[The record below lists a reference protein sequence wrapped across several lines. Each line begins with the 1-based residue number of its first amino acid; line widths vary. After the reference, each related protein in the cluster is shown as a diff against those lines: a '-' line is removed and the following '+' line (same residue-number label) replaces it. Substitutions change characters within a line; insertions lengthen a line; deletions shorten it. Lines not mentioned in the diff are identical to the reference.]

1 MDMILEILEGMDML
15 HRHRIF
21 HRDMKPENIMITR
34 YGRVRII
41 DFGMSC
47 TFSDCLLSPMMG
59 TPTYMAPEC
68 SLLDRGFQS
77 YALAQEPPF
86 ATKERFD
93 DIEAFIQTNG
103 PGCIDMFAVGV
114 TIFNAYFN
122 EDFISNI
129 FQWSGRTSMNNLSLA
144 RFMTGVSGTSYPAAL
159 VAFIAER
166 KSKDLENAVLYDFLA
181 QLLTADYKTRL
192 TAGEAV
198 IAFRAL
204 IASISSTSTST
215 STSAPSSASSPPSVE
230 GAGTGI
236 PLVRQITE
244 GAVLTGGRG
253 HHHHTKTKRRHHKKG
268 ANRPK
273 NRSHRSK
280 SRRS

>member
-1 MDMILEILEGMDML
+1 
-15 HRHRIF
+15 
-21 HRDMKPENIMITR
+21 MKPENIMITR
-34 YGRVRII
+34 YGYHVRII

-77 YALAQEPPF
+77 YALSESPPF
-86 ATKERFD
+86 ATQERFD
-93 DIEAFIQTNG
+93 DVKAFIEANG

-122 EDFISNI
+122 EDFIRNI
-129 FQWSGRTSMNNLSLA
+129 FEWSGRTELNILKLT
-144 RFMTGVSGTSYPAAL
+144 RFMTGVSPTSYPAAL
-159 VAFIAER
+159 GAFLAGR
-166 KSKDLENAVLYDFLA
+166 KKADPKNAVLYDFLEK
-181 QLLTADYKTRL
+181 LLTPDYKTRL

-204 IASISSTSTST
+204 IASISS
-215 STSAPSSASSPPSVE
+215 SSASSSASAAGTGLETAGASNSSSPPSPSVE

-244 GAVLTGGRG
+244 GAVLTGGRS
-253 HHHHTKTKRRHHKKG
+253 HHRSKGKTKRRHHKKG

-273 NRSHRSK
+273 TRSHRPR